1 MNDKAEHLPI
11 YGPGPAYV
19 AIIVTLTAAAIAL
32 SALGAIPVIGA
43 GAESTPLRVLDVAC
57 VVGGVAPWV
66 AAEKGISYSEV
77 AY

>member
-1 MNDKAEHLPI
+1 M
-11 YGPGPAYV
+11 
-19 AIIVTLTAAAIAL
+19 LTAAAIAL